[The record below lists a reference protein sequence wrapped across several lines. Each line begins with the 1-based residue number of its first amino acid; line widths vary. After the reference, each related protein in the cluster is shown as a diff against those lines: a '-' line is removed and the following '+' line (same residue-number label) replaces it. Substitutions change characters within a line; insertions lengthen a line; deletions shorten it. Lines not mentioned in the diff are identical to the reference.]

1 MEVRWNLSGEEIERE
16 SFRTI
21 EAECDLHIKLPAP
34 EWRVVR
40 RLIHTTADPRIADTL
55 VFRHDAVASG
65 LKALRSGAPIFC
77 DSKMIRS
84 GLSLARLRRLNP
96 GYGPERLHCH
106 IDDPDVLARAKAEGR
121 TRALCS
127 AEKARPLLDGAIV
140 LIGNAPLALARIARY
155 VLEES
160 ARPAL
165 VVGMPVGFVN
175 VVESKALLARC
186 AVPQIALEGRRGG
199 SALRSPRCTPS
210 WRAPDSKND
219 RKTPL
224 RKGFRPPPSRNIC
237 FPALRRKGSGC
248 LAAFRAFCP
257 GSTPGNGLARKRQRN
272 LGTAP
277 FPS

>member
-40 RLIHTTADPRIADTL
+40 RLIHTIADTL

-96 GYGPERLHCH
+96 DYGPERLHCY

-127 AEKARPLLDGAIV
+127 AEKAHPLLDGAIV

-155 VLEES
+155 VLEED

-165 VVGMPVGFVN
+165 IVGMPVGFVN

-199 SALRSPRCTPS
+199 SALAVATLHAVMES
-210 WRAPDSKND
+210 A
-219 RKTPL
+219 
-224 RKGFRPPPSRNIC
+224 
-237 FPALRRKGSGC
+237 
-248 LAAFRAFCP
+248 
-257 GSTPGNGLARKRQRN
+257 
-272 LGTAP
+272 
-277 FPS
+277 

>member
-96 GYGPERLHCH
+96 DYGPERLHCY

-140 LIGNAPLALARIARY
+140 LIGMPRSRWPASPATCWKKTRAPPSSS
-155 VLEES
+155 ECQWGS
-160 ARPAL
+160 SMSSSPRPSLPAAPSPRL
-165 VVGMPVGFVN
+165 P
-175 VVESKALLARC
+175 L
-186 AVPQIALEGRRGG
+186 RGG
-199 SALRSPRCTPS
+199 AAEAPLRSPRCTPS
-210 WRAPDSKND
+210 WRAPDSEND

-224 RKGFRPPPSRNIC
+224 RKVFRPPPSRNVC

-272 LGTAP
+272 LGMAP